1 MKLVSG
7 HVPRRRFGQHFLV
20 DRATIERI
28 VAAIAPR
35 RDDHLVEIGPGLGAL
50 TGPLLERVDHL
61 HVIEL
66 DRDLSAR
73 LRETYPA
80 ERLTVHQ
87 GDALRFDFELL
98 PAPLRVVGNLP
109 YNVSTPLLFHVAAS
123 AARCTDLHFMLQQEV
138 VDRMVAEPA
147 HPEYGRLSVMLQY
160 RFRMT
165 QLFTVG
171 PGAFRPAPKVSSAI
185 VRLAPR
191 PVEELSALD
200 ESDFYKVVAK
210 AFSMRRK
217 TLKNALSGLISPATL
232 AELGIDA
239 GQRAEVLPVAAFVT
253 IANRIATG
261 RC

>member
-1 MKLVSG
+1 MTLVSG

-28 VAAIAPR
+28 VAAIDPR
-35 RDDHLVEIGPGLGAL
+35 RDDHVVEIGPGLGAL
-50 TGPLLERVDHL
+50 TGPLLERVEHL

-73 LRETYPA
+73 LRETYPP

-87 GDALRFDFELL
+87 GDALRFDFETL

-109 YNVSTPLLFHVAAS
+109 YNVSTPLLFHVAAA

-165 QLFTVG
+165 RLFTVG

-191 PVEELSALD
+191 PVQELSALS
-200 ESDFYKVVAK
+200 ESDFSKVVAK

-217 TLKNALSGLISPATL
+217 TLKNALSGLIPSATL

-253 IANRIATG
+253 IANRIAKS